1 MPVPVYYNFNPIKV
15 NLGDAGCTQQIKIT
29 PTASPQ
35 TNVKIHDVNYFAD
48 ALYLKYQTTS
58 EYYLIIKCLS
68 DANDQN
74 SNALF
79 FAIQL
84 TPAQNGTA
92 KSFIDNLLSSGN
104 NKQHTVDLE
113 PFLQDGNGKIS
124 NEENRAI
131 TVIAPFKIPFS
142 ESITNSN
149 IYSSAIAGLK
159 LDANIPAALTKQDLD
174 WVMSCD
180 LLDENGTPYPN
191 PTMNDAA
198 QQKDTAYTITFL
210 MMTLL
215 IAGSA
220 NMMAPI
226 VYKSA
231 GLQAIAKLFGTA
243 SNIPNHYTINVY
255 WGILLITAAVFCV
268 IQWAISN
275 ESLYQFLAISLVL
288 AYFAATRAIVG
299 MDNTIGNDNGNGFRN
314 SDNMFQYISELTS
327 KESPLAT
334 GGLPSYLRII
344 AAVLFYLGMIAG
356 IILMI
361 VGVSLTDKLVKRPI
375 FSAGIMTFLVL
386 PAISMFIVSNW
397 YKK

>member
-15 NLGDAGCTQQIKIT
+15 NLGNAGCTQQIKIT

-84 TPAQNGTA
+84 TPAQRGA
-92 KSFIDNLLSSGN
+92 EKSFIDKLLSSGN
-104 NKQHTVDLE
+104 NKQHTIDLE

-149 IYSSAIAGLK
+149 IFGSSIAGLK
-159 LDANIPAALTKQDLD
+159 LDADLPAALTKQDLD

-191 PTMNDAA
+191 PTMNDAS

-226 VYKSA
+226 VYKSG
-231 GLQAIAKLFGTA
+231 GLQAIAELFRGA

-275 ESLYQFLAISLVL
+275 ETLYQFLAISLVL

-299 MDNTIGNDNGNGFRN
+299 MDNTIGNDAGNGFRN
-314 SDNMFQYISELTS
+314 SDNMFQYFSDISS
-327 KESPLAT
+327 KEAILAT
-334 GGLPSYLRII
+334 GTLPSVLRIV
-344 AAVLFYLGMIAG
+344 AAVLLYFGMISG

-375 FSAGIMTFLVL
+375 FSVGIMTFLTL
-386 PAISMFIVSNW
+386 PAISMFIIGGW
-397 YKK
+397 FKQ